1 MKILL
6 LSHGLFVQELL
17 NSCRMIDPEI
27 ENVCALCLT
36 EGGIESFSEKLN
48 LYLKKNESE
57 SILFFCDLKHGS
69 PYNQLLINMIE
80 IKVNEYKIITGMN
93 LPMVLQ
99 AIIKMHGSTDFDDIV
114 KISSEAGVEGI
125 TVYEPK

>member
-1 MKILL
+1 
-6 LSHGLFVQELL
+6 
-17 NSCRMIDPEI
+17 
-27 ENVCALCLT
+27 
-36 EGGIESFSEKLN
+36 
-48 LYLKKNESE
+48 
-57 SILFFCDLKHGS
+57 
-69 PYNQLLINMIE
+69 MIE